1 MKNSFPNSL
10 PKGSVL
16 TWTFDTAV
24 HNTPQALTIQSFEL
38 IPRYD
43 DIRNII
49 ELMPQAYVESA
60 RSVNLTLSIPGA
72 SPLDITY
79 HFSKVSSI
87 CFISYIFRATDVQY
101 LQFRLIQEV
110 CNYTEPVTLAHRL
123 LLHLHSYDI
132 LPPHV
137 LQKFSRYAITST
149 INGFYSTKFPLWK
162 LGYFLDEEW
171 LQDEVLDGL
180 AELVYFKAAA
190 TDNTTLSCP
199 PTFLYLPTSI
209 LSKA

>member
-1 MKNSFPNSL
+1 MPSSFQSFLTPSPKVAYSHQYFSTLTFEDALNVKNSFPNSL

-24 HNTPQALTIQSFEL
+24 HNTPQALTIRSFEL

-87 CFISYIFRATDVQY
+87 CFISYIFRATDV
-101 LQFRLIQEV
+101 
-110 CNYTEPVTLAHRL
+110 
-123 LLHLHSYDI
+123 
-132 LPPHV
+132 
-137 LQKFSRYAITST
+137 
-149 INGFYSTKFPLWK
+149 
-162 LGYFLDEEW
+162 
-171 LQDEVLDGL
+171 
-180 AELVYFKAAA
+180 
-190 TDNTTLSCP
+190 
-199 PTFLYLPTSI
+199 
-209 LSKA
+209 